1 MDAKARHAV
10 QQLRQLAHGLPGAG
24 EQEFWRVTGLCQ
36 QIHAANPNPQLLM
49 RLRHLQAIM
58 KDWLLPLRWQGH
70 EHALEPLRAEV
81 LRCIDAVDDCA
92 CFEQD
97 ATGEVEPRRAAR
109 G

>member
-1 MDAKARHAV
+1 MNARAHLAV
-10 QQLRQLAHGLPGAG
+10 EQLRQLANGLPGAG

-36 QIHAANPNPQLLM
+36 QIHTANPNPQLLI

-70 EHALEPLRAEV
+70 ENALEPLRAEV
-81 LRCIDAVDDCA
+81 LRCIGAVEDCA
-92 CFEQD
+92 CFEAD
-97 ATGEVEPRRAAR
+97 ATGQVEPRRAAR